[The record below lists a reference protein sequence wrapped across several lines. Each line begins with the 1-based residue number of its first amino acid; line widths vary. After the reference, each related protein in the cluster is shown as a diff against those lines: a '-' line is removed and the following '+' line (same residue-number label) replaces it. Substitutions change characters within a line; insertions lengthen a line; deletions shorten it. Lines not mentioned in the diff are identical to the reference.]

1 VPPAGTLDA
10 TEPRTRRA
18 AAARAAVVAGG
29 IASLAV
35 VLLGT
40 VPTPHITSTPHA
52 EQVVVR

>member
-29 IASLAV
+29 IASLAM
-35 VLLGT
+35 VLVGT
-40 VPTPHITSTPHA
+40 VPTPHITSAAHV
-52 EQVVVR
+52 EQVVAR